1 MKRPARN
8 TVNRLLLAALAAT
21 PLMAA
26 AASGEFT
33 FVTGDVSLQK
43 ANGQRATPARGT
55 AVDAG
60 DRISTGA
67 NGMAQLTM
75 VDQARLSLRPATQFV
90 IEAYPEKR
98 DGGEGAVLSLLKGTL
113 RTFTGLL
120 ASTNRDKFVMKT
132 RVATV
137 GIRGSG
143 NILYACDPGECD
155 ESVTGGTQPGD
166 AITVNH
172 TIEGSHSVT
181 NSINDRPG
189 LPAQQG
195 GAATLITGPGQT
207 VLVAGNQPPRYI
219 PTPSF
224 IANVATNM
232 TGAKPA
238 DTVAAGGASAAGPR
252 NFSPGDIP
260 ALPQSQQNLTPV
272 LANNGIGFVNPVDAS
287 ANLAND
293 PIALRDIII
302 GAGSPF
308 SGQARAVDVQ
318 LSGNDLRGYTS
329 YAGTQTGVDPA
340 IIGGT
345 LSESRQV
352 IVDGVSIFLGRYDNA
367 SLGLFGPNGGST
379 AIPGSIHWIMATS
392 GYPGYLSDVLTG
404 TATYTLAANTAPT
417 NQNSTAGTLGSA
429 SLAVNFTSRTLNMLA
444 SVSIPASGSNGGGS
458 WTLAANN
465 VPFSFNSFF
474 GSTSDRLVISN
485 GTLQSSS
492 SNQNLT
498 GSFGGSFVGSG
509 LGGAI
514 LGYGIQDRTANNA
527 ALWNFVTGV
536 AAFTGERQNGA
547 APYREGRVSDPAGT
561 LPDFIRSYATTDRPD
576 EVLFDSQNR
585 VTQFSAPFA
594 NTGGSH
600 STYTLG
606 TSQVVESGFDPA
618 TGMTW
623 GRWAG
628 GQAVVTNGSQS
639 VGIDLTHTSLHYI
652 FAGSQSGPVTLP
664 LTGTATYD
672 VIGSTTPTNGSG
684 AVGTLSSATLA
695 ANFSDRTVDASVN
708 IAIAGQSWSG
718 SASHMP
724 IYRDQYFSAYTGTP
738 IPGVPNPTP
747 LIIGCTPSCGAGA
760 TGSFDGFFAG
770 RTGGRAGMMYNLG
783 GNQGA
788 IAFGRPG
795 GP

>member
-1 MKRPARN
+1 MTRPARHK
-8 TVNRLLLAALAAT
+8 VNRLLLAALAAT

-33 FVTGDVSLQK
+33 FVTGDVSVVK
-43 ANGQRATPARGT
+43 AGGQRAVPARGT
-55 AVDAG
+55 PVDAG
-60 DRISTGA
+60 DRITTGA

-75 VDQARLSLRPATQFV
+75 VDQARLSLRPSTQFV
-90 IEAYPEKR
+90 IEAYPER
-98 DGGEGAVLSLLKGTL
+98 GDGGESAVLSLLKGTL

-155 ESVTGGTQPGD
+155 ESVTGGTKAED
-166 AITVNH
+166 SITVNH

-189 LPAQQG
+189 MPAQQG
-195 GAATLITGPGQT
+195 GAGTLITGPGQT

-232 TGAKPA
+232 AGAKPSDSTA
-238 DTVAAGGASAAGPR
+238 TAGASAAGTR
-252 NFSPGDIP
+252 NFSPGDVP
-260 ALPQSQQNLTPV
+260 ALPASQQIVTPV
-272 LANNGIGFVNPVDAS
+272 LATNGVGFVNPVDATV
-287 ANLAND
+287 NLAAD

-302 GAGSPF
+302 TAGSPF
-308 SGQARAVDVQ
+308 SGQARAPDVQ
-318 LSGNDLRGYTS
+318 ADGNNLRGYTS
-329 YAGTQTGVDPA
+329 YAGTQSGVNPA
-340 IIGGT
+340 IIGGQLT
-345 LSESRQV
+345 ESSQV
-352 IVDGVSIFLGRYDNA
+352 FVDGAAIFLGRYDNA
-367 SLGLFGPNGGST
+367 SLGLFGPGSGT
-379 AIPGSIHWIMATS
+379 PIPGSIHWIMATS

-404 TATYTLAANTAPT
+404 TATYALAAATAPT
-417 NQNSTAGTLGSA
+417 NQNDTAGTLGSA
-429 SLAVNFTSRTLNMLA
+429 SLQVNFTSRTLNMLA
-444 SVSIPASGSNGGGS
+444 NVTIPASGGNNGGS
-458 WTLAANN
+458 WNLSANS
-465 VPFSFNSFF
+465 VPFSLNSFF

-485 GTLQSSS
+485 GTQSSS

-498 GSFGGSFVGSG
+498 GSFEGSFVGNG

-514 LGYGIQDRTANNA
+514 LGYGIQDRTATNA
-527 ALWNFVTGV
+527 TLWNFVTGV
-536 AAFTGERQNGA
+536 AAFTGQRQDGA
-547 APYREGRVSDPAGT
+547 APYREGRISDPAGT
-561 LPDFIRSYATTDRPD
+561 LTDFIRSYATTDRPD
-576 EVLFDSQNR
+576 EVTFDTQNR

-594 NTGGSH
+594 NTGGPH
-600 STYTLG
+600 STYSLG
-606 TSQVVESGFDPA
+606 TAQVVESGFDPA

-623 GRWAG
+623 GRWGG
-628 GQAVVTNGSQS
+628 GQAIVTNGSQS
-639 VGIDLTHTSLHYI
+639 VGIDLHNASLHYI

-672 VIGSTTPTNGSG
+672 VIGSTSPTNGAG
-684 AVGTLSSATLA
+684 AVGTLNSASLA
-695 ANFSDRTVDASVN
+695 ANFTDRTVDASVN
-708 IAIAGQSWSG
+708 IAIAGQTWSG

-724 IYRDQYFSAYTGTP
+724 IYRDQYFSAYSGTP

-747 LIIGCTPSCGAGA
+747 LQIACTPSCGGGA

-788 IAFGRPG
+788 VAFGRPG

>member
-8 TVNRLLLAALAAT
+8 KVNRLLLAALAAT

-33 FVTGDVSLQK
+33 FVTGEVSLQK
-43 ANGQRATPARGT
+43 ANGQRAAPTRGT

-60 DRISTGA
+60 DRITTGA

-75 VDQARLSLRPATQFV
+75 VDQARLSLRPSTQFV
-90 IEAYPEKR
+90 IEAYPERR
-98 DGGEGAVLSLLKGTL
+98 DGNEGAVLSLLKGTL

-120 ASTNRDKFVMKT
+120 ASTNREKFVMKT

-155 ESVTGGTQPGD
+155 ESVTGGTKQGE

-181 NSINDRPG
+181 NLNNTAPG
-189 LPAQQG
+189 G
-195 GAATLITGPGQT
+195 IATLITGPGQT
-207 VLVAGNQPPRYI
+207 VLVAGNQAPRYI
-219 PTPSF
+219 PTPAF
-224 IANVATNM
+224 ISNAATTM
-232 TGAKPA
+232 AGAKPA
-238 DTVAAGGASAAGPR
+238 DSVAATAAGGAR

-260 ALPQSQQNLTPV
+260 AIPASQQVVNQFVAGNGVGFTSSIDATANLT
-272 LANNGIGFVNPVDAS
+272 A
-287 ANLAND
+287 D
-293 PIALRDIII
+293 PLNLRDIII
-302 GAGSPF
+302 AAGSPF
-308 SGQARAVDVQ
+308 SGQARASDVQ
-318 LSGNDLRGYTS
+318 SSGNNLLGYTS
-329 YAGTQTGVDPA
+329 YSGTQSGVNPA
-340 IIGGT
+340 IIGGQLT
-345 LSESRQV
+345 ESSQV
-352 IVDGVSIFLGRYDNA
+352 IVDGAAIFLGRYQGA
-367 SLGLFGPNGGST
+367 SLSLFGPGDSGT
-379 AIPGSIHWIMATS
+379 AIPGSIHWITATS

-404 TATYTLAANTAPT
+404 TAAYTLAAATAPT
-417 NQNSTAGTLGSA
+417 NQNNTAGTLGSA
-429 SLAVNFTSRTLNMLA
+429 SLQVNFTSRTLNMLA
-444 SVSIPASGSNGGGS
+444 NVAIPASGANSGGS
-458 WTLAANN
+458 WNLTANN

-474 GSTSDRLVISN
+474 GSTSDRLVVSN
-485 GTLQSSS
+485 GSQSSS
-492 SNQNLT
+492 TNQNLT
-498 GSFGGSFVGSG
+498 GSFEGSFVGNG

-514 LGYGIQDRTANNA
+514 LGYGISDRTANNA

-536 AAFTGERQNGA
+536 AAFTGQRQDGA

-561 LPDFIRSYATTDRPD
+561 LPDFIRSYDTTDRPD
-576 EVLFDSQNR
+576 EVTFDTQNR

-606 TSQVVESGFDPA
+606 TAQVVESGFDPT

-639 VGIDLTHTSLHYI
+639 VGIDLHNTSLHYI

-672 VIGSTTPTNGSG
+672 VIGSTSPTNGTG

-695 ANFSDRTVDASVN
+695 ANFTDRTVDASVN
-708 IAIAGQSWSG
+708 ISIAGQAWTG

-724 IYRDQYFSAYTGTP
+724 IYRDQYFSAYSGTP
-738 IPGVPNPTP
+738 IPGLPNPTP
-747 LIIGCTPSCGAGA
+747 LNIGCTPACGAGA
-760 TGSFDGFFAG
+760 TGSFDGFFTG